1 MKLKRGAPA
10 LASQTPRAASISPLS
25 SGAARKL
32 RHPSIKSASER
43 VSKVTAGASADGHGL
58 QGVQALPN
66 RALVLRHVV
75 IRSVPART
83 SLACAPA
90 HGAHRPVIRRLAAIV
105 GELLRS
111 GRGSLRL
118 RMTLA
123 GVAALTLGI
132 CLTTLLLVQR
142 AERDTLRDQRER
154 EVQEA
159 ARTAIVLSSRVVELQ
174 NLLRIAGEQLTPATM
189 RNPAALERFMHDR
202 AVLRAQ
208 FSHMAV
214 MSPDGQVRVYA
225 EREGVRPLKLDIG
238 QQPYFRQT
246 VAEGRPIVSEV
257 QPSRVTGDP
266 VVVFTYPLHGP
277 EGLYGVIGGA
287 VRLGS
292 GDLLTHAAQYLD
304 LEGQDALL
312 VLSDMQGRIL
322 AHPDA
327 GRVMTRMADDPQLAS
342 AWTGWQLLRSPME
355 PSGVSVDLPG
365 LITSVAAVNGPD
377 WLLWRLQPEDQ
388 LLRPLHRARSQVLV
402 GALVMVLVTSLVLLA
417 LVGRLLRPMRVLERR
432 AQSLFDA
439 GQDLQ
444 SGWPACGGEIGRL
457 AQVLREVGSERAA
470 LEAAH
475 AELLERL
482 ESVMAA
488 APVGIALTRQGRFE
502 LVNAE
507 LCRLLGRGPGAL
519 QGQPMSLAGLECEP
533 HRALL
538 HAVEQA
544 FAAGE
549 SYCGEWQLQRAD
561 GERFWAVLN
570 ARQERPGDAASGVIW
585 TVADHSAQVAARE
598 QLEWSARHDPLTRLS
613 NRIELERRLAQVFAA
628 RSAAMP
634 AALVAIDL
642 DRFKPI
648 NDSAGHAAGDAMLQ
662 LVAEALLGC
671 VRRSDL
677 AVRLGGDEFVLLMEH
692 CEAEEALAIAHRA
705 CTAVNRLELHW
716 EGHRLRVGA
725 SAGVAMLEN
734 GMAQPH
740 YWMRAADHACYAAKR
755 HGRGH
760 ARLAKRGA
768 AVVA

>member
-1 MKLKRGAPA
+1 M
-10 LASQTPRAASISPLS
+10 
-25 SGAARKL
+25 
-32 RHPSIKSASER
+32 
-43 VSKVTAGASADGHGL
+43 
-58 QGVQALPN
+58 
-66 RALVLRHVV
+66 
-75 IRSVPART
+75 
-83 SLACAPA
+83 
-90 HGAHRPVIRRLAAIV
+90 IRRLSALL
-105 GELLRS
+105 GEWLRS

-159 ARTAIVLSSRVVELQ
+159 ARTAAVLSSRVVELQ
-174 NLLRIAGEQLTPATM
+174 NLLRIAGEQLTPATLQDP
-189 RNPAALERFMHDR
+189 PALARFMHER

-208 FSHMAV
+208 FSHVAV
-214 MSPDGQVRVYA
+214 MSPDGHVRMYA
-225 EREGVRPLKLDIG
+225 EREGVRPLDLDIG

-257 QPSRVTGDP
+257 LTSRVIGEP
-266 VVVFTYPLHGP
+266 VVVLTYPLHGP
-277 EGLYGVIGGA
+277 QGLYGVIGGA

-292 GDLLTHAAQYLD
+292 GDLVTHAAQYLD
-304 LEGQDALL
+304 LEGRDALL
-312 VLSDMQGRIL
+312 VVSDTQGRIL
-322 AHPDA
+322 AHPDP
-327 GRVMTRMADDPQLAS
+327 RRTMTRMADDPQLAGV
-342 AWTGWQLLRSPME
+342 WNGWQLQRGPLE
-355 PSGVSVDLPG
+355 PSGVSVEQPG
-365 LITSVAAVNGPD
+365 LIASVAAVTGPD
-377 WLLWRLQPEDQ
+377 WLLWRLQPEEQ
-388 LLRPLHRARSQVLV
+388 LLRPLHAARSRALV
-402 GALVMVLVTSLVLLA
+402 DVLVMVLVTSLVLLA

-439 GQDLQ
+439 GQDLH
-444 SGWPACGGEIGRL
+444 SGWPACGGEVGRL

-470 LEAAH
+470 LEAAN
-475 AELLERL
+475 AALLERL

-507 LCRLLGRGPGAL
+507 LCRLLGREPGEL
-519 QGQPMSLAGLECEP
+519 QGRPMALAGLECEP

-538 HAVEQA
+538 QAVEQA

-549 SYCGEWQLQRAD
+549 SYRGEWQLQRAD

-570 ARQERPGDAASGVIW
+570 ARQERAGDAASGVIW
-585 TVADHSAQVAARE
+585 TVSDHSAQVAARE

-677 AVRLGGDEFVLLMEH
+677 AVRLGGDEFVLLLER
-692 CEAEEALAIAHRA
+692 CEAEQALEIAHRVCA
-705 CTAVNRLELHW
+705 AVNRLELHW
-716 EGHRLRVGA
+716 EGHRLHVGA
-725 SAGVAMLEN
+725 SAGVAMLEDA
-734 GMAQPH
+734 MTQPH

-760 ARLAKRGA
+760 ARLARRGA
-768 AVVA
+768 AVAA